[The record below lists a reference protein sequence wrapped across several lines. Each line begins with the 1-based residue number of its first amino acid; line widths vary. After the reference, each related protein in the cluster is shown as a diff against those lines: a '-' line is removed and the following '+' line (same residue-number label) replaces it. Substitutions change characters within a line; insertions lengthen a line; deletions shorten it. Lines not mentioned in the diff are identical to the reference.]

1 MQMDLNNLIDK
12 IKREGV
18 EQAEKDA
25 RDIIKEAEDK
35 ARGIILEAE
44 NKKNQ
49 IIREGTERIEKFK
62 KSTEKSLKQT
72 SRDVLLTLRERVIEF
87 FDRIVKDKVSGE
99 LGGDVLGEI
108 IIKAVEN
115 LKRDSSFDIEVLVNE
130 KDRKKLEKTLFS
142 ALSKEAKDHIKIT
155 GKKGLEKGFR
165 IGEKG
170 KDSYFDFTDEAIT
183 EAFKR
188 YLNPKLV
195 QLLDLDLEKP
205 IKK

>member
-1 MQMDLNNLIDK
+1 M
-12 IKREGV
+12 
-18 EQAEKDA
+18 
-25 RDIIKEAEDK
+25 
-35 ARGIILEAE
+35 
-44 NKKNQ
+44 
-49 IIREGTERIEKFK
+49 
-62 KSTEKSLKQT
+62 
-72 SRDVLLTLRERVIEF
+72 RERVIEF

-99 LGGDVLGEI
+99 LGANVLGEI

-130 KDRKKLEKTLFS
+130 KDRKKLEKMLFS
-142 ALSKEAKDHIKIT
+142 ALSKEAKNRIKIT

-195 QLLDLDLEKP
+195 QLLDLDLDLEKP